1 MFFVNEEVWSTRQSI
16 QMGIGYMKTEISKLF
31 AFGLHD
37 TEITDIKAER
47 DLLTIEFGKGVY
59 LLDGNG
65 KETELSGPCSLMLS
79 LDTRYCP
86 DIGNMVDIEVINR
99 GRRSFPDLNEIR
111 SFPITVQDAYY
122 SPFNST
128 VLVDGSSDEG
138 RLLVKIYQVI
148 SAKYSFGGGSC

>member
-1 MFFVNEEVWSTRQSI
+1 
-16 QMGIGYMKTEISKLF
+16 MKTDISKLF

-37 TEITDIKAER
+37 TEITGIKAGR

-65 KETELSGPCSLMLS
+65 KETELSSPCSLMLS

-86 DIGNMVDIEVINR
+86 DLGNMLEIEVINR

-148 SAKYSFGGGSC
+148 SAKYSFAGRSC